1 MKTKILI
8 FLIVTLPVLNGMAQE
23 DKSPGRLYLNDLQ
36 FNLARDYYQR
46 QLKSFPND
54 VRVYCA
60 LGEAYIGLQ
69 KADSAKMM
77 YQKAFAIEPKNP
89 TVLIGLG
96 KTALLDGNHEAES
109 DYFDKARR
117 QDKKNPAVYWQIAKA
132 CYDLSKKDTITGNQ
146 YLTQGM
152 EMNSKLAGFH
162 MVEGDCEYYKKNY
175 GKAANAYER
184 AIYFEPN
191 SILAHRKLGE
201 IYAAARFYPQAR
213 DEYNKCI
220 EIDPDQ
226 IWVYK
231 DLGDLYYSLGR
242 YAEAEKNYKT
252 YMSKA
257 EVTMDD
263 KERYALILFFDK
275 KYEEASDMLKEVM
288 KKNSDESVLL
298 RIRGYIDYETGHYQE
313 GADFMKRFFELHD
326 PSRNLF
332 TDYIYY
338 AKLLQKTGQD
348 IKALDYYKKALE
360 MDSTKTEILPELAKI
375 SAKNLLH
382 DQAIYYYQKML
393 GKGYDK
399 AVTNYLIG
407 LQAYSIGQNYKVR
420 FDSLSRLQK
429 QSKIPFS
436 DSTIVRDSIRIWF
449 QKAENAFATVTELS
463 PDYADG
469 YLRRGEI
476 QSMLDP
482 EAETD
487 TAKNSFEKALAI
499 YEKEGVEKNK
509 KSIIECYKYLGS
521 YAYLNYDRLLR
532 TDKQQ
537 ANLQKSTLNDYW
549 LKVLQLD
556 PTDEKATYVI
566 NELKKLDSQKVESK
580 KK

>member
-1 MKTKILI
+1 M
-8 FLIVTLPVLNGMAQE
+8 
-23 DKSPGRLYLNDLQ
+23 YLNDLQ

-46 QLKSFPND
+46 QLKSSPND
-54 VRVYCA
+54 VRVYCT

-69 KADSAKMM
+69 NEDSAKMM

-96 KTALLDGNHEAES
+96 KIALLDGNHEAES

-152 EMNSKLAGFH
+152 EINSKFPGFH
-162 MVEGDCEYYKKNY
+162 MVMGDWEAYKKNY
-175 GKAANAYER
+175 GKAANAYEN
-184 AIYFEPN
+184 AIFFEPN

-201 IYAAARFYPQAR
+201 IYAAARFYTQAR
-213 DEYNKCI
+213 DEYDKCI
-220 EIDPDQ
+220 AIDPDQ

-242 YAEAEKNYKT
+242 YAEAEKNYKI

-275 KYEEASDMLKEVM
+275 KYDKASDMLKEVM

-326 PSRNLF
+326 PSKNLS
-332 TDYIYY
+332 TDYLYY

-348 IKALDYYKKALE
+348 MQAMENFKKALA
-360 MDSTKTEILPELAKI
+360 MDSTKTELLSELAKL
-375 SAKNLLH
+375 SAKKLLH
-382 DQAIYYYQKML
+382 DQAIYYYQKMI

-399 AVTNYLIG
+399 VTTNYLIG
-407 LQAYSIGQNYKVR
+407 LQAYYIGQNYKVR

-436 DSTIVRDSIRIWF
+436 DSTTVRDSIRIWF
-449 QKAENAFATVTELS
+449 QKAESAFTTVTELS

-482 EAETD
+482 EAETG

-521 YAYLNYDRLLR
+521 YAYLNYDRLR
-532 TDKQQ
+532 ETDKQK
-537 ANLQKSTLNDYW
+537 ADAQKNAAREYFQ
-549 LKVLQLD
+549 KVLQLD
-556 PTDEKATYVI
+556 PTDEHATYAMDV
-566 NELKKLDSQKVESK
+566 LKKIDAPKPVPK
-580 KK
+580 KKK